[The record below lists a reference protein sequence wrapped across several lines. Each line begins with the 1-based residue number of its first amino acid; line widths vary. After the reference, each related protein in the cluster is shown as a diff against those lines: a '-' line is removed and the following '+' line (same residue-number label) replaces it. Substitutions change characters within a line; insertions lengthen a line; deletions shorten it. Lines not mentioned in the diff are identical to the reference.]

1 MQPPPEASL
10 ERLAGCTDR
19 EGGVQ
24 MSSPC
29 GGVRDVRERKR
40 RTQTERRGKGA
51 QWQAGAECAQGG
63 RSAPKTRIKNCAG
76 ESSVR
81 RR

>member
-1 MQPPPEASL
+1 MASPSG
-10 ERLAGCTDR
+10 E
-19 EGGVQ
+19 
-24 MSSPC
+24 
-29 GGVRDVRERKR
+29 VRDVRERKR
-40 RTQTERRGKGA
+40 RTQTERRGKGM
-51 QWQAGAECAQGG
+51 QCRDGAECARKAGRPCERRMRQAGAASRRARKGG

>member
-1 MQPPPEASL
+1 MASL
-10 ERLAGCTDR
+10 C
-19 EGGVQ
+19 GGVRD
-24 MSSPC
+24 
-29 GGVRDVRERKR
+29 VRDVRERKR
-40 RTQTERRGKGA
+40 RAQVIESRGSGTKM
-51 QWQAGAECAQGG
+51 AGGCRVRAQGG